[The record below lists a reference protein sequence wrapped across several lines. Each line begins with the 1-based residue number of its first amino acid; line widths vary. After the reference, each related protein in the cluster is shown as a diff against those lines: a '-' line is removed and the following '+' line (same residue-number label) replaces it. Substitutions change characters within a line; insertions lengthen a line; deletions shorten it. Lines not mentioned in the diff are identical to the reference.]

1 VQFARDLGNIRLTLL
16 SAVMA
21 TGWYKTKAGSKI
33 RKENLERFKAK
44 FGDSLHYDVYNQ
56 KTGMKHSFDN
66 IINNE
71 QLNDCVETIAF
82 YIVEKALEE
91 GRVDAV
97 GNNIGE
103 LTITGTNIKKLIG
116 GDVMKQLMGE
126 DPNIPVP
133 EAQAKAF

>member
-1 VQFARDLGNIRLTLL
+1 
-16 SAVMA
+16 MA

-33 RKENLERFKAK
+33 RKENLERFKEK
-44 FGDSLHYDVYNQ
+44 FGESLHYDVYNQ
-56 KTGMKHSFDN
+56 KTGMKHSFKN
-66 IINNE
+66 ILNNE

-97 GNNIGE
+97 GNNIYQ

-116 GDVMKQLMGE
+116 ADMMKRLMGE
-126 DPNIPVP
+126 DPEVPVP
-133 EAQAKAF
+133 EA

>member
-1 VQFARDLGNIRLTLL
+1 M
-16 SAVMA
+16 S
-21 TGWYKTKAGSKI
+21 TGWYKTKAGNKI

-56 KTGMKHSFDN
+56 KTGMKHSFEN
-66 IINNE
+66 ILNNE

-91 GRVDAV
+91 GRVNAV
-97 GNNIGE
+97 GDNIDQ

-116 GDVMKQLMGE
+116 IDMMK
-126 DPNIPVP
+126 
-133 EAQAKAF
+133 